1 MELHKRLDTIKSK
14 KDLIEFI
21 EALAQDLRDNTTT
34 WENPTLESY
43 LAALAAWLESSDHA
57 YANQGRPIPDPP
69 SWQSVAE
76 MLIAAKVYE

>member
-1 MELHKRLDTIKSK
+1 MELHERLDTIKSK
-14 KDLIEFI
+14 TDLIEFI
-21 EALAQDLRDNTTT
+21 EALAQDLRDNTAK

-43 LAALAAWLESSDHA
+43 LAALASWLEASDHA
-57 YANQGRPIPDPP
+57 YANQGRPIPVTP